1 MKNINL
7 KFGGFYGSW
16 HESMVDRM
24 LENFYEDREYSDLD
38 INYTEIFKKYSEQ
51 YIDIFSEWLRDTIDT
66 DFGIKFVSLQSPKY
80 YNFET
85 DTIEI
90 SIKKEVTLKN
100 INSYE
105 KEFLEW
111 LKNETTSCD
120 GFISFF
126 SLEEVLKNKDNIFS
140 VFALNFLAKTFN
152 DNDFFDYY
160 DRNYC
165 YELIYNLEVEKN
177 D

>member
-7 KFGGFYGSW
+7 EFGGFYGSW
-16 HESMVDRM
+16 HKSMVDNM
-24 LENFYEDREYSDLD
+24 IENFYDEQDYSDLD
-38 INYTEIFKKYSEQ
+38 INYKEIFNKYSEQ

-66 DFGIKFVSLQSPKY
+66 DFGIEFVSLHSPKF

-100 INSYE
+100 MNLYE

-111 LKNETTSCD
+111 LKEETTSCS

-126 SLEEVLKNKDNIFS
+126 SFEEVLKNRDNIFS
-140 VFALNFLAKTFN
+140 VFALNFLAQEFN
-152 DNDFFDYY
+152 DRDFFDYY

-165 YELIYNLEVEKN
+165 YELIYSMEVEKK
-177 D
+177 